1 MNSQSR
7 SVAVKGDLPIRFQK
21 DAPNRLRF
29 VAGDSLLLP
38 GEGSGDRLLYQ
49 VVKRT
54 LTGYIL
60 RHEPTQSQREWPDDE
75 IFGHYVHGTLSHYRA
90 NLLGISEQV
99 FMALETDLSTWDP
112 KSQFKAR
119 CRETYCR
126 RVDELIDAGAKLP
139 DALAEATE
147 SVFLN
152 HHAEWEVNAAE
163 LEQQF
168 ASETEKRRRKAIPI
182 MKETSRP
189 QIAKPSFWAMRQWY
203 GSWRAGGRDVRA
215 LLPRYDLRGN
225 RQSRLQNLVHLQTD
239 PNTPLCAFG
248 AMQIICTD
256 FYMKMPRIPVAAAF
270 RRLKKLCEQHSISLP
285 SHTAFRKYIRDR
297 YSAYDEY
304 KARHGTKA
312 AWLKFNLFDRRTLPT
327 IPLQEVEIDHTLID
341 TVVLD
346 RKGKRHRPWLTLLID
361 RATRAILGFHIG
373 FDWPSFA
380 TVQRALVHAICVKDL
395 RGITGLK
402 NGWPC
407 HGVPQFIITDR
418 GLEFLSLSF
427 SNACADLGIN
437 VINLK
442 GRCPHLKGAIERM
455 FGTMNVQV
463 FDCMDGSVK
472 SRADQVYD
480 PHEKARYTLADLTHR
495 IVQWIVDEYHV
506 EEHPSLGTTPILKW
520 NELVALHGVTPVN
533 DFNRMLILMG
543 ETVHRKISNI
553 GVQFDGHVYK
563 SDELEALRRR
573 RDGLERDW
581 TIRIDPYDRGHI
593 WVHDEENRK
602 WLVVPAVHQRS
613 AKGISKFQARMHL
626 AMARKI
632 TPNGKQIDDATMLE
646 AIKLC
651 DEEASQSPSKRAAR
665 YDADGAL
672 STPVYGN
679 TDHVPTILGITEKPS
694 TPEVSADATPDVIG
708 SPVERLPTAS
718 GYNAQIA
725 DLLAQRL
732 AATRTN
738 NLVETMQ

>member
-1 MNSQSR
+1 MNSQSK

-38 GEGSGDRLLYQ
+38 GEGSSDRLLYQ

-75 IFGHYVHGTLSHYRA
+75 IFGHYLRGNLSHYRA
-90 NLLGISEQV
+90 NLLGIREDV
-99 FMALETDLSTWDP
+99 FKALETDFSTWDP
-112 KSQFKAR
+112 RSQFKAR
-119 CRETYCR
+119 CREAYCR
-126 RVDELIDAGAKLP
+126 RVDELIAAIAKLP
-139 DALAEATE
+139 DALAAAAE
-147 SVFLN
+147 SVFADN
-152 HHAEWEVNAAE
+152 QAKWDITSAE

-168 ASETEKRRRKAIPI
+168 ASETKIRRRKAVPI
-182 MKETSRP
+182 IEETSRP
-189 QIAKPSFWAMRQWY
+189 QVVKPSVYTLRKWY
-203 GSWRAGGRDVRA
+203 ASWRSGGRDIRA
-215 LLPRYDLRGN
+215 LLPRHDLRGN
-225 RQSRLQNLVHLQTD
+225 RRSRLQNLVHLQTD
-239 PNTPLCAFG
+239 PNTPLCVFG
-248 AMQIICTD
+248 AMRIICTD
-256 FYMKMPRIPVAAAF
+256 FYMKMPRIPIAAAF
-270 RRLKKLCEQHSISLP
+270 RRLGEMCDLHNIRRP
-285 SHTAFRKYIRDR
+285 SHTAFRKFIRDR

-304 KARHGTKA
+304 KARHGAKA

-341 TVVLD
+341 TVVFD

-395 RGITGLK
+395 RGIKGLK

-407 HGVPQFIITDR
+407 HGIPQFIITDR

-472 SRADQVYD
+472 SRADQVYN

-533 DFNRMLILMG
+533 NFNRMLILMG

-553 GVQFDGHVYK
+553 GVQLDGHVYK

-573 RDGLERDW
+573 RGGLERDW

-593 WVHDEENRK
+593 WVHDEANRK

-651 DEEASQSPSKRAAR
+651 DQEASQSHSKRAAR

-672 STPVYGN
+672 STPVYGG
-679 TDHVPTILGITEKPS
+679 TDYVATILGTAEAQS
-694 TPEVSADATPDVIG
+694 DLEVKNVSEPVLVER
-708 SPVERLPTAS
+708 PVERLPTAS

-738 NLVETMQ
+738 NLAETMQ